1 MTAAAGHQ
9 RDTEDGDLRQIS
21 KESGLWVA
29 AAALCGGALLSGG
42 VHYLNTAK
50 KLNEEGV
57 DAIARIRAVPIA
69 VKALAVSTAATA
81 AVGAAAYVAL
91 QCTGMPLKD
100 MADVSS
106 WKGAVIVLQQHRDDI
121 REEFQKRIQQGNE

>member
-9 RDTEDGDLRQIS
+9 RDTEDNDLRQIS
-21 KESGLWVA
+21 KESGLWIA

-50 KLNEEGV
+50 KLNEEGI
-57 DAIARIRAVPIA
+57 DATARIRAVPIA
-69 VKALAVSTAATA
+69 VKALAVSTAAIA

-91 QCTGMPLKD
+91 QCSGIQSKD

-106 WKGAVIVLQQHRDDI
+106 WKGAVIVLQQQRDQI
-121 REEFQKRIQQGNE
+121 KEEFQKRIQQGSK